1 MELNELTAVPSAD
14 LPVAELSAHL
24 HLGTGFADDGSQNS
38 VLESYLRAALSAIE
52 SRIGKAIFERRFQWT
67 VFAWNDSG
75 RQGLPIAPVSAI
87 ESLKIVNA
95 TGAETVVNPSTYQLV
110 RDTMRPSIIASGGGF
125 PNIPGGGHADLTL
138 LAGYSAV
145 WSTIPTDLQQA
156 VLLMAA
162 HYFENRQG
170 EANATDLPATV
181 LALIAPYRP
190 MRLSGRV
197 A

>member
-24 HLGTGFADDGSQNS
+24 HLGTGFADDGSQDS

-52 SRIGKAIFERRFQWT
+52 SRIGKAIFERRFLWT
-67 VFAWNDSG
+67 IFAWNNSG

-87 ESLKIVNA
+87 ETLKTLTA
-95 TGAETVVNPSTYQLV
+95 SGSETVVDPATFQLV
-110 RDTMRPSIIASGGGF
+110 RDTMRPSIVASGGAF
-125 PNIPGGGHADLTL
+125 PSIPAGGHAELTL
-138 LAGYSAV
+138 LAGYAATWV
-145 WSTIPTDLQQA
+145 NIPTDLQQA
-156 VLLMAA
+156 VLQMAA